1 MNSERYQ
8 PLAML
13 VLAVALAGATH
24 GAEQRPAEP
33 KQTVAESARALG
45 QAVKHDAKAVGAAV
59 KDGALQVGAAA
70 KRGAKK
76 VQAAVQG
83 K

>member
-1 MNSERYQ
+1 MDNTPYR

-13 VLAVALAGATH
+13 VLAVALAGAAH
-24 GAEQRPAEP
+24 SAEQPSADSR
-33 KQTVAESARALG
+33 KTVAESARALG

-59 KDGALQVGAAA
+59 KEGAQQVGAAA

-76 VQAAVQG
+76 VQAAVQN